1 MYYAPI
7 RPMGIGQ
14 QYRAV
19 DVSSKVE
26 GASPHRLVAILYE
39 ELIQAMALMRQA
51 VRRDD
56 RAHRNQ
62 AGTRALMVVQALDG
76 SLDLDKGGEV
86 AAALRRVYGEVKRLL
101 GLGRDNDAD
110 AIGRAQ
116 GMIGELA
123 EAWGRIG

>member
-26 GASPHRLVAILYE
+26 GASPHRLVSILYE
-39 ELIQAMALMRQA
+39 ELIQAMALMKQA

-86 AAALRRVYGEVKRLL
+86 ARALRSVYGEVKRLL

-123 EAWGRIG
+123 EAWGKIG